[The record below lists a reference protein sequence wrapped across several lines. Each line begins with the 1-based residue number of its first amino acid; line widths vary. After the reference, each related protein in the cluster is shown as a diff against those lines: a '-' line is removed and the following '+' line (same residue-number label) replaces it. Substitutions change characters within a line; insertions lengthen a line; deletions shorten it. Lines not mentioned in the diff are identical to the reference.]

1 MSSILKALKR
11 IEQQKMVRKA
21 ADHDITWIVRG
32 EEFRPEKKRQWPM
45 FASLVVVA
53 VLAVLST
60 YWFMGGFRGAPR
72 DSLSHPGEEV
82 SSSSGIPPVTVLA
95 PPETSR
101 ADTPPVSTHDSA
113 AAPPVAVQRPA
124 EKDHRRPTEKVSLK
138 SYREGGE
145 GQAITPTHASQP
157 RTALPLRQE
166 PAPVPLTQKASHP
179 TLKVTGIAWEKDSP
193 VHLAI
198 VNGTSVVEGSMV
210 SGVKVEKILPDSVR
224 FSFENHSFDV
234 PLNRGDGGN

>member
-11 IEQQKMVRKA
+11 LEQQKMVHKA
-21 ADHDITWIVRG
+21 ADHDIAWIVRG

-45 FASLVVVA
+45 FISLVAVA
-53 VLAVLST
+53 LLAVLST

-72 DSLSHPGEEV
+72 DSLSRPGEDAR
-82 SSSSGIPPVTVLA
+82 SSSGIPPVTVLA
-95 PPETSR
+95 PPQPSR
-101 ADTPPVSTHDSA
+101 PDTPPVSTHDSA
-113 AAPPVAVQRPA
+113 AAPPVVVKRPA
-124 EKDHRRPTEKVSLK
+124 EKSLRRPIDTLSLK

-145 GQAITPTHASQP
+145 GQAIASPHAPQP
-157 RTALPLRQE
+157 QAALPPRPE
-166 PAPVPLTQKASHP
+166 PAPVPLAPKASHP

-210 SGVKVEKILPDSVR
+210 SGAKVEKILPDSVR
-224 FSFENHSFDV
+224 FTFENHSFDV
-234 PLNRGDGGN
+234 PLNRGDGAN